1 MSDTPAAAV
10 PPPTPA
16 DRSAPRPRR
25 VLLAAL
31 AVAALLCGAGL
42 ASAVTFL
49 VMRDD
54 AGPGPAREHE
64 VRVFLDVD
72 ATAEQKAA
80 VESAL
85 SSRYPGGT
93 IRVETREQAYQRF
106 KELYKDEPDLVEKVR
121 PDSFPESLLVTT
133 TAKVFDCAGLA
144 AVAEMDGVG
153 SATVWQLA
161 AGERPRAMILDCP

>member
-10 PPPTPA
+10 PPPAPA
-16 DRSAPRPRR
+16 VRSAPWLRW
-25 VLLAAL
+25 VLLPAL
-31 AVAALLCGAGL
+31 AVAALLCGAGA

-49 VMRDD
+49 VVRDD
-54 AGPGPAREHE
+54 AGAPSARQYE
-64 VRVFLDVD
+64 VRVFLDVE

-85 SSRYPGGT
+85 SSRYPAGT

-106 KELYKDEPDLVEKVR
+106 KELYKDEPDLLEAVR

-133 TAKVFDCAGLA
+133 TAKVFDCAALA
-144 AVAEMDGVG
+144 EVERMDGVG
-153 SATVWQLA
+153 SANVWQLA
-161 AGERPRAMILDCP
+161 AGERPRAMVLDCP